1 MDNNKTII
9 NEDKTQLAISK
20 KSILQSL
27 QRKAIKCS
35 KKTIL
40 TISEIMEAIFEKDFD
55 AIKSISEKCIPDDP
69 QMLRALIW
77 KINLGYLSLDNDNWE
92 DYLKEKREKYNFYK
106 TSFINLLK
114 SEIANS
120 NYQSRKLLEDI
131 IKDVNRTHMGFSFFF
146 QPVSKNKQF
155 SKEELKTL
163 FHQRQNCMLKD
174 VKDIYKLD
182 IEETHADV
190 LARILYI
197 YSKFTPDLL
206 YHQGMNEILAPI
218 YYCFSYDKV
227 YQEETEE
234 TIEADT
240 FWSFYL
246 LMEQIRSSFDD
257 SDEKGTEFKAE
268 LLKKIL
274 QVVDKEVYDRLI
286 EYDVKF
292 EFFAYRWF
300 ISFFSQDFQIG
311 DILRLW
317 DLVFSHE
324 NKYYYIFY
332 VSIGILEYK
341 REKILKSEMSE
352 IMMEMQSFED
362 INVDRLIKLVRKLKE
377 EYDSIIKP
385 IIDEMN

>member
-9 NEDKTQLAISK
+9 NEAQLAMSK

-27 QRKAIKCS
+27 QRKVINCS
-35 KKTIL
+35 KKTIS
-40 TISEIMEAIFEKDFD
+40 TISEIMEAIFEKDTE
-55 AIKSISEKCIPDDP
+55 AIKTISEKGIPDDP

-77 KINLGYLSLDNDNWE
+77 KINLGYLSLENDNWE
-92 DYLKEKREKYNFYK
+92 EYLKEKREKYNFYK
-106 TSFINLLK
+106 NSFINLLK
-114 SEIANS
+114 GEIANC
-120 NYQSRKLLEDI
+120 NYKSRKLLEDI
-131 IKDVNRTHMGFSFFF
+131 TKDVNRTHMGFSFFF
-146 QPVSKNKQF
+146 QPVSKNKHF

-163 FHQRQNCMLKD
+163 YNQRQNCMIKD
-174 VKDIYKLD
+174 VKDIYKID

-274 QVVDKEVYDRLI
+274 EVVDKEVYDRLV

-300 ISFFSQDFQIG
+300 ISFFSQDFIIG

-362 INVDRLIKLVRKLKE
+362 VNVDRLIKLVRKIKE
-377 EYDSIIKP
+377 ENDSQIKS
-385 IIDEMN
+385 IIDEMY

>member
-9 NEDKTQLAISK
+9 NEAQLAMSK

-27 QRKAIKCS
+27 QRKVITCS
-35 KKTIL
+35 KKTIS
-40 TISEIMEAIFEKDFD
+40 TISEIMEAIFEKDTD
-55 AIKSISEKCIPDDP
+55 AIKTISEKGIPDDP

-77 KINLGYLSLDNDNWE
+77 KINLGYLSLENDNWE
-92 DYLKEKREKYNFYK
+92 EYLKEKREKYNFYK
-106 TSFINLLK
+106 KSFINLLK
-114 SEIANS
+114 AEIANC
-120 NYQSRKLLEDI
+120 NYKSRKLLEDI
-131 IKDVNRTHMGFSFFF
+131 TKDVNRTHMGFSFFF
-146 QPVSKNKQF
+146 QPVSKNKHF

-163 FHQRQNCMLKD
+163 YNQRQNCMIKD
-174 VKDIYKLD
+174 VKDIYKID

-274 QVVDKEVYDRLI
+274 EVVDKEVYDRLV

-300 ISFFSQDFQIG
+300 ISFFSQDFIIG

-362 INVDRLIKLVRKLKE
+362 VNVDRLIKLVRKIKE
-377 EYDSIIKP
+377 EYDSQIKS
-385 IIDEMN
+385 IIDEM

>member
-9 NEDKTQLAISK
+9 NEAQLAMSK

-27 QRKAIKCS
+27 QRKVINCS
-35 KKTIL
+35 KKTIS
-40 TISEIMEAIFEKDFD
+40 TISQIIEAIFEKDTE
-55 AIKSISEKCIPDDP
+55 AIKTISEKGIPDDP

-92 DYLKEKREKYNFYK
+92 EYLKEKREKYLFYK

-114 SEIANS
+114 AEIANS

-131 IKDVNRTHMGFSFFF
+131 TKDVNRTHMGFSFFF
-146 QPVSKNKQF
+146 QPVSKKKHF

-163 FHQRQNCMLKD
+163 YQQRQNCMIKD

-257 SDEKGTEFKAE
+257 TDEKGTEFKAE

-274 QVVDKEVYDRLI
+274 QVVDKEVYDRLV

-341 REKILKSEMSE
+341 KEKILKSEMSE
-352 IMMEMQSFED
+352 TMMEMQSFED
-362 INVDRLIKLVRKLKE
+362 VNVDRLIQLVRKIKE
-377 EYDSIIKP
+377 EYDSQIKQ

>member
-1 MDNNKTII
+1 MI
-9 NEDKTQLAISK
+9 
-20 KSILQSL
+20 
-27 QRKAIKCS
+27 
-35 KKTIL
+35 
-40 TISEIMEAIFEKDFD
+40 
-55 AIKSISEKCIPDDP
+55 
-69 QMLRALIW
+69 
-77 KINLGYLSLDNDNWE
+77 
-92 DYLKEKREKYNFYK
+92 
-106 TSFINLLK
+106 
-114 SEIANS
+114 
-120 NYQSRKLLEDI
+120 
-131 IKDVNRTHMGFSFFF
+131 
-146 QPVSKNKQF
+146 
-155 SKEELKTL
+155 
-163 FHQRQNCMLKD
+163 KD

-257 SDEKGTEFKAE
+257 ADEKGTEFKAE

-274 QVVDKEVYDRLI
+274 QVVDKEVYDRLV

-341 REKILKSEMSE
+341 KEKILKSEMSE

-362 INVDRLIKLVRKLKE
+362 VNVDRLIKLVRKIKE
-377 EYDSIIKP
+377 EYDSQIKQ

>member
-9 NEDKTQLAISK
+9 NETQLAMSK

-27 QRKAIKCS
+27 QRKVITCS
-35 KKTIL
+35 KKTIS
-40 TISEIMEAIFEKDFD
+40 TISEIMEAIFEKDTD
-55 AIKSISEKCIPDDP
+55 AIKTISEKGIPDDP

-77 KINLGYLSLDNDNWE
+77 KINLGYLSLENDNWE
-92 DYLKEKREKYNFYK
+92 EYLKEKREKYNFYK
-106 TSFINLLK
+106 NSFINLLK
-114 SEIANS
+114 AEIANC
-120 NYQSRKLLEDI
+120 NYKSRKLLEDI
-131 IKDVNRTHMGFSFFF
+131 TKDVNRTHMGFSFFF
-146 QPVSKNKQF
+146 QPVSKNKHF

-163 FHQRQNCMLKD
+163 YNQRQNCMIKD
-174 VKDIYKLD
+174 VKDIYKID

-274 QVVDKEVYDRLI
+274 EVVDKEVYDRLV

-300 ISFFSQDFQIG
+300 ISFFSQDFIIG

-362 INVDRLIKLVRKLKE
+362 VNVDRLIKLVRKIKE
-377 EYDSIIKP
+377 EYDSQIKS
-385 IIDEMN
+385 IIDEMY

>member
-9 NEDKTQLAISK
+9 NEAQLAMSK

-27 QRKAIKCS
+27 QRKVINCS
-35 KKTIL
+35 KKTIS
-40 TISEIMEAIFEKDFD
+40 TISEIMKAIFEKDTE
-55 AIKSISEKCIPDDP
+55 AIKAISEKGIPDDP

-77 KINLGYLSLDNDNWE
+77 KINLGYLSLENDNWE
-92 DYLKEKREKYNFYK
+92 EYLKEKREKYNFYK
-106 TSFINLLK
+106 NSFINLLK
-114 SEIANS
+114 GEIANC
-120 NYQSRKLLEDI
+120 NYKSRKLLEDI
-131 IKDVNRTHMGFSFFF
+131 TKDVNRTHMGFSFFF
-146 QPVSKNKQF
+146 QPVSKNKHF

-163 FHQRQNCMLKD
+163 YNQRQNCMIKD
-174 VKDIYKLD
+174 VKDIYKID

-274 QVVDKEVYDRLI
+274 EVVDKEVFDRLVGC
-286 EYDVKF
+286 DVKF

-300 ISFFSQDFQIG
+300 ISFFSQDFIIG

-362 INVDRLIKLVRKLKE
+362 VNVDRLIKLVRKIKE
-377 EYDSIIKP
+377 EYDSQIKS
-385 IIDEMN
+385 IIDEMY

>member
-9 NEDKTQLAISK
+9 NEAQLAMSK

-27 QRKAIKCS
+27 QRKVITCS
-35 KKTIL
+35 KKTIS
-40 TISEIMEAIFEKDFD
+40 TISEIMEAIFEKDTE
-55 AIKSISEKCIPDDP
+55 AIKTISEKGIPDDP

-77 KINLGYLSLDNDNWE
+77 KINLGYLSLENDNWE
-92 DYLKEKREKYNFYK
+92 EYLKEKREKYNFYK
-106 TSFINLLK
+106 NSFINLLK
-114 SEIANS
+114 GEIANC
-120 NYQSRKLLEDI
+120 NYKSRKLLEDI
-131 IKDVNRTHMGFSFFF
+131 TKDVNRTHMGFSFFF
-146 QPVSKNKQF
+146 QPVSKNKHF

-163 FHQRQNCMLKD
+163 YNQRQNCMIKD
-174 VKDIYKLD
+174 VKDIYKID

-274 QVVDKEVYDRLI
+274 EVVDKEVYDRLV

-300 ISFFSQDFQIG
+300 ISFFSQDFIIG

-362 INVDRLIKLVRKLKE
+362 VNVDRLIKLVRKIKE
-377 EYDSIIKP
+377 ENDSQIKS
-385 IIDEMN
+385 IIDEMY

>member
-9 NEDKTQLAISK
+9 NEAQLAMSK

-27 QRKAIKCS
+27 QRKVINCS
-35 KKTIL
+35 KKTIS
-40 TISEIMEAIFEKDFD
+40 TISEIMKAIFEKDTE
-55 AIKSISEKCIPDDP
+55 AIKAISEKGIPDDP

-77 KINLGYLSLDNDNWE
+77 KINLGYLSLENDNWE
-92 DYLKEKREKYNFYK
+92 EYLKEKREKYNFYK
-106 TSFINLLK
+106 NSFINLLK
-114 SEIANS
+114 GEIANC
-120 NYQSRKLLEDI
+120 NYKSRKLLEDI
-131 IKDVNRTHMGFSFFF
+131 TKDVNRTHMGFSFFF
-146 QPVSKNKQF
+146 QPVSKNKHF

-163 FHQRQNCMLKD
+163 YNQRQNCMIKD
-174 VKDIYKLD
+174 VKDIYKID

-274 QVVDKEVYDRLI
+274 EVVDKEVFDRLV

-300 ISFFSQDFQIG
+300 ISFFSQDFIIG

-362 INVDRLIKLVRKLKE
+362 VNVDRLIKLVRKIKE
-377 EYDSIIKP
+377 EYDSQIKS
-385 IIDEMN
+385 IIDEMY

>member
-9 NEDKTQLAISK
+9 NETQLAMSK

-27 QRKAIKCS
+27 QRKVITCS
-35 KKTIL
+35 KKTIS
-40 TISEIMEAIFEKDFD
+40 TISEIMEAIFEKDTE
-55 AIKSISEKCIPDDP
+55 AIKTISEKGIPDDP

-77 KINLGYLSLDNDNWE
+77 KINLGYLSLENDNWE
-92 DYLKEKREKYNFYK
+92 EYLKEKREKYNFYK
-106 TSFINLLK
+106 ISFINLLK
-114 SEIANS
+114 AEIANC
-120 NYQSRKLLEDI
+120 NYKSRKLLEDI
-131 IKDVNRTHMGFSFFF
+131 TKDVNRTHMGFSFFF
-146 QPVSKNKQF
+146 QPVSKNKHF

-163 FHQRQNCMLKD
+163 YNQRQNCMIKD
-174 VKDIYKLD
+174 VKDIYKID

-274 QVVDKEVYDRLI
+274 EVVDKEVYDRLV

-300 ISFFSQDFQIG
+300 ISFFSQDFIIG

-362 INVDRLIKLVRKLKE
+362 VNVDRLIKLVRKIKE
-377 EYDSIIKP
+377 EYDSQIKS
-385 IIDEMN
+385 IIDEMY

>member
-9 NEDKTQLAISK
+9 NEAQLAMSK

-27 QRKAIKCS
+27 QRKVITCS
-35 KKTIL
+35 KKTIS
-40 TISEIMEAIFEKDFD
+40 TISEIMEAIFEKDTD
-55 AIKSISEKCIPDDP
+55 AIKTISEKGIPDDP

-77 KINLGYLSLDNDNWE
+77 KINLGYLSLENDNWE
-92 DYLKEKREKYNFYK
+92 EYLKEKREKYNFYK
-106 TSFINLLK
+106 NSFINLLK
-114 SEIANS
+114 AEIANC
-120 NYQSRKLLEDI
+120 NYKSRKLLEDI
-131 IKDVNRTHMGFSFFF
+131 TKDVNRTHMGFSFFF
-146 QPVSKNKQF
+146 QPVSKNKHF

-163 FHQRQNCMLKD
+163 YNQRQNCMIKD
-174 VKDIYKLD
+174 VKDIYKID

-274 QVVDKEVYDRLI
+274 EVVDKEVYDRLV

-300 ISFFSQDFQIG
+300 ISFFSQDFIIG

-362 INVDRLIKLVRKLKE
+362 VNVDRLIKLVRKIKE
-377 EYDSIIKP
+377 EYDSQIKS
-385 IIDEMN
+385 IIDEMY

>member
-9 NEDKTQLAISK
+9 NEAQLAMSK

-27 QRKAIKCS
+27 QRKVINCS
-35 KKTIL
+35 KKTIS
-40 TISEIMEAIFEKDFD
+40 TISQLIEAIFEKDTE
-55 AIKSISEKCIPDDP
+55 AIKTISEKGIPDDP

-92 DYLKEKREKYNFYK
+92 EYLKEKREKYLFYK

-114 SEIANS
+114 KEIANS

-131 IKDVNRTHMGFSFFF
+131 TKDVNRTHMGFSFFF
-146 QPVSKNKQF
+146 QPVSKKKQF

-163 FHQRQNCMLKD
+163 YQQRQNCMIKD

-257 SDEKGTEFKAE
+257 ADEKGTEFKAE

-274 QVVDKEVYDRLI
+274 QVVDKEVYDRLV

-341 REKILKSEMSE
+341 KEKILKSEMSE

-362 INVDRLIKLVRKLKE
+362 VNVDRLIKLVRKIKE
-377 EYDSIIKP
+377 EYDSQIKQ